1 MTYIWQ
7 HSNWPN
13 FTYADNAVPAN
24 QLYHYA
30 QNASRLSNQLQGIP
44 DEQRLDACIDL
55 MVSEAITTSAIEG
68 EHLNP
73 EDVRSSLR
81 NHLGLSYPPLHI
93 RDPRAQGISALM
105 VNNFQQAD
113 SQLDAETLFR
123 WHRMLL
129 PNAYDAWG
137 HKLIVG
143 AWRTEG
149 MDVVSGPLNKQKIH
163 FSAPP
168 ATSIDKEMA
177 VFFQWYNHSN
187 PQLSSP
193 EALIPGP
200 IRAAITHLWF
210 VTIHPFDDGN
220 GRIARALADHA
231 LSQDT
236 RQPVLH
242 SLSTAIEQ
250 NKQAY
255 YDQLEQAQKGDLDIS
270 EWIAWF
276 VDITIQSLN
285 ITQRTIAWTV
295 QKANF
300 LKQHQAVMNKRQ
312 QTVVLDLFSNG
323 VDGDPRSVNR
333 NKYVKRAK
341 CSPSTALRDLQDL
354 VKKSVLVQL
363 PGEGRNT
370 RYGVNIADTD

>member
-1 MTYIWQ
+1 MTYIWELC
-7 HSNWPN
+7 NWPD
-13 FTYADNAVPAN
+13 FRYADSTIPAN

-30 QNASRLSNQLQGIP
+30 QSASRLSNQLQGIP
-44 DEQRLDACIDL
+44 HDQRLDASIDL

-81 NHLGLSYPPLHI
+81 NHLGLNHPSQHI
-93 RDPRAQGISALM
+93 HDPRAKGISALM
-105 VNNFQQAD
+105 VNNFQQTVP
-113 SQLDAETLFR
+113 QLDDATLFR

-129 PNAYDAWG
+129 PNPYDVWG

-143 AWRTEG
+143 AWRTKG
-149 MDVVSGPLNKQKIH
+149 IDVVSGSLNKQKIH

-168 ATSIDKEMA
+168 AISIDNEMA
-177 VFFQWYNHSN
+177 AFLQWYNHSN
-187 PQLSSP
+187 PQRSSP
-193 EALIPGP
+193 KVLIPGP

-231 LSQDT
+231 LAQDT

-255 YDQLEQAQKGDLDIS
+255 YDQLEYAQKGDLDIS

-285 ITQRTIAWTV
+285 ITQHTIAWTV
-295 QKANF
+295 KKANF
-300 LKQHQAVMNKRQ
+300 QKQHQAAMNERQ
-312 QTVVLDLFSNG
+312 LGVVLDLFSNG

-354 VKKSVLVQL
+354 VGKSVLVQL

-370 RYGVNIADTD
+370 RYGLNI

>member
-7 HSNWPN
+7 HPNWPK
-13 FTYADNAVPAN
+13 FTYADNAIPAN
-24 QLYHYA
+24 QLYYYA
-30 QNASRLSNQLQGIP
+30 QTTGRLNNQLQGIP
-44 DEQRLDACIDL
+44 KEQRLDACIDL

-68 EHLNP
+68 EKLNP
-73 EDVRSSLR
+73 EDVRSSLK

-93 RDPRAQGISALM
+93 RDPRAQGVSALM
-105 VNNFQQAD
+105 VNNFQQPD
-113 SQLDAETLFR
+113 TTLDDDVLFR

-137 HKLIVG
+137 HRLNVG

-149 MDVVSGPLNKQKIH
+149 IDVISGPLNKQRVH
-163 FSAPP
+163 YSAPP
-168 ATSIDKEMA
+168 ANKVAPEMA
-177 VFFQWYNHSN
+177 RFFQWYEATN
-187 PQLSSP
+187 PQHSKP
-193 EALIPGP
+193 ETLLPGP

-231 LSQDT
+231 LVQDAH
-236 RQPVLH
+236 RPMIH

-250 NKQAY
+250 NKRAY
-255 YDQLEQAQKGDLDIS
+255 YDQLEQAQKGNLDIS

-276 VDITIQSLN
+276 MGITIQALN
-285 ITQRTIAWTV
+285 ITASTIAWTV

-300 LKQHQAVMNKRQ
+300 IALHQANMNERQ
-312 QTVVLDLFSNG
+312 RIVVLDLFSNG
-323 VDGDPRSVNR
+323 AEGDPRSVNR
-333 NKYVKRAK
+333 NKYVKRAD
-341 CSPSTALRDLQDL
+341 CSPSTALRDLRDL
-354 VKKSVLVQL
+354 VSKSILIQL

-370 RYGVNIADTD
+370 RYGLNLSLS

>member
-1 MTYIWQ
+1 
-7 HSNWPN
+7 
-13 FTYADNAVPAN
+13 
-24 QLYHYA
+24 
-30 QNASRLSNQLQGIP
+30 
-44 DEQRLDACIDL
+44 
-55 MVSEAITTSAIEG
+55 
-68 EHLNP
+68 
-73 EDVRSSLR
+73 
-81 NHLGLSYPPLHI
+81 
-93 RDPRAQGISALM
+93 
-105 VNNFQQAD
+105 
-113 SQLDAETLFR
+113 
-123 WHRMLL
+123 
-129 PNAYDAWG
+129 
-137 HKLIVG
+137 
-143 AWRTEG
+143 

-168 ATSIDKEMA
+168 ATSIDKEIGA
-177 VFFQWYNHSN
+177 FFQWYNQSN

-231 LSQDT
+231 LAQDT

-250 NKQAY
+250 NKQGY
-255 YDQLEQAQKGDLDIS
+255 YDQLEQAQKGDIDIS
-270 EWIAWF
+270 EWIVWF

-312 QTVVLDLFSNG
+312 LAVVLDLFSNG

-354 VKKSVLVQL
+354 VSKSVLVQL

-370 RYGVNIADTD
+370 RYGLNI

>member
-1 MTYIWQ
+1 MNYIWQ
-7 HSNWPN
+7 HANWPD
-13 FTYADNAVPAN
+13 FTYADSAIPAN

-30 QNASRLSNQLQGIP
+30 QSTGRLSNQLQGIP

-68 EHLNP
+68 EKLNP

-81 NHLGLSYPPLHI
+81 NHLGLSHPPLHV

-105 VNNFQQAD
+105 VQNFQQAD
-113 SQLDAETLFR
+113 TQLDAETLFR

-129 PNAYDAWG
+129 PNNYDAWG

-143 AWRTEG
+143 AWRNDG
-149 MDVVSGPLNKQKIH
+149 MDVVSGPVNRQKIH

-168 ATSIDKEMA
+168 ETVIDSEMA
-177 VFFQWYNHSN
+177 TFFDWYNRSN
-187 PQLSSP
+187 PQHSTA

-220 GRIARALADHA
+220 GRIARALAEHA
-231 LSQDT
+231 LAQDT
-236 RQPVLH
+236 RQPMLH

-250 NKQAY
+250 NKTAY
-255 YDQLEQAQKGDLDIS
+255 YDQLEQAQKGTMDIS
-270 EWIAWF
+270 KWVAWF
-276 VDITIQSLN
+276 VDITIQSLE
-285 ITQRTIAWTV
+285 ITQNTIAWTV
-295 QKANF
+295 QKAGF
-300 LKQHQAVMNKRQ
+300 LKQHQAAMNERQ
-312 QTVVLDLFSNG
+312 LAVVLDLFSNG
-323 VDGDPRSVNR
+323 ADGDPRSVNR
-333 NKYVKRAK
+333 NKYVKRVK

-354 VKKSVLVQL
+354 VNKSVLVQL

-370 RYGVNIADTD
+370 RYGLNI

>member
-1 MTYIWQ
+1 MNYIWQ
-7 HSNWPN
+7 QADWPK
-13 FTYADNAVPAN
+13 FLYADSAIPAN

-30 QNASRLSNQLQGIP
+30 QNAGRLSNELQGIP
-44 DEQRLDACIDL
+44 EDQRLDACIDL
-55 MVSEAITTSAIEG
+55 MVSEAMTTSAIEG
-68 EHLNP
+68 ENLNP
-73 EDVRSSLR
+73 EDVRSSLK
-81 NHLGLSYPPLHI
+81 NHLGLSHPPLHI
-93 RDPRAQGISALM
+93 RDPRAKGISALM
-105 VNNFQQAD
+105 VQNFQQAD
-113 SQLDAETLFR
+113 TQLDDEALFR

-129 PNAYDAWG
+129 PRDYDAWG
-137 HKLIVG
+137 HKLNVG

-149 MDVVSGPLNKQKIH
+149 MDVVSGPVDKQKIH

-168 ATSIDKEMA
+168 ADRVASEMEA
-177 VFFQWYNHSN
+177 FFHWYNLSN
-187 PQLSSP
+187 PQHSSP
-193 EALIPGP
+193 KALIPGP

-231 LSQDT
+231 LAQDT
-236 RQPVLH
+236 QQPMLH
-242 SLSTAIEQ
+242 SLSTAIEK
-250 NKQAY
+250 NKHAY
-255 YDQLEQAQKGDLDIS
+255 YDQLEQAQKGDMDIS

-276 VDITIQSLN
+276 ADIIIQSLT
-285 ITQRTIAWTV
+285 ITQNTIAWTV

-300 LKQHQAVMNKRQ
+300 LKAHEAAMNERQ
-312 QTVVLDLFSNG
+312 LVVVLDLFSNG

-354 VKKSVLVQL
+354 VSKSVLVQL

-370 RYGVNIADTD
+370 RYGLNVGA

>member
-1 MTYIWQ
+1 MSYIWQ
-7 HSNWPN
+7 NSSWPE
-13 FTYADNAVPAN
+13 FTYTDSTTPAN

-44 DEQRLDACIDL
+44 EDQRLDACIDL

-68 EHLNP
+68 ENLNP

-81 NHLGLSYPPLHI
+81 NHLGLSHPPLHV

-105 VNNFQQAD
+105 VQNFQQT
-113 SQLDAETLFR
+113 DAKLNDETLFR

-129 PNAYDAWG
+129 PRDYDAWG
-137 HKLIVG
+137 HKLNVG

-149 MDVVSGPLNKQKIH
+149 MDVVSGPVHKQKIH

-168 ATSIDKEMA
+168 ARVVASEMA
-177 VFFQWYNHSN
+177 AFFDWYNSSN
-187 PQLSSP
+187 PQHSSP
-193 EALIPGP
+193 ETLIPGP

-231 LSQDT
+231 LAQDT
-236 RQPVLH
+236 RQPMLH

-255 YDQLEQAQKGDLDIS
+255 YDQLEQAQKGDTDIS

-276 VDITIQSLN
+276 VDITIQSLD
-285 ITQRTIAWTV
+285 ITQNTIAWTV
-295 QKANF
+295 QKASF
-300 LKQHQAVMNKRQ
+300 LKAHQDAMNERQ
-312 QTVVLDLFSNG
+312 LAVVLDLFSNG
-323 VDGDPRSVNR
+323 VGGDPRSVNR

-354 VKKSVLVQL
+354 VSKSVLVQL

-370 RYGVNIADTD
+370 RYGLNIGS

>member
-1 MTYIWQ
+1 MNYIWQ
-7 HSNWPN
+7 HSNWPY
-13 FTYADNAVPAN
+13 FTYADSAIPAN

-30 QNASRLSNQLQGIP
+30 QKAGRLSNQLQGIP
-44 DEQRLDACIDL
+44 DDQRLDACIDL
-55 MVSEAITTSAIEG
+55 MVNEAITTSAIEG

-81 NHLGLSYPPLHI
+81 SHLGLSHPPMHI

-105 VNNFQQAD
+105 VHNFQQAD
-113 SQLDAETLFR
+113 PQLDEETLFR
-123 WHRMLL
+123 WHLMLL
-129 PNAYDAWG
+129 PNTYDAWG

-149 MDVVSGPLNKQKIH
+149 IDVISGPLHKQKTH
-163 FSAPP
+163 FSAPS
-168 ATSIDKEMA
+168 AASVAEEMA
-177 VFFQWYNHSN
+177 AFFQWYNQSN

-210 VTIHPFDDGN
+210 VTIHPFDGGN
-220 GRIARALADHA
+220 GRIARALTDHA
-231 LSQDT
+231 LAQDT
-236 RQPVLH
+236 HQPVLH

-276 VDITIQSLN
+276 VDITVQSLN
-285 ITQRTIAWTV
+285 ITQDTIAWTV

-300 LKQHQAVMNKRQ
+300 LKTHQAVMNKRQ
-312 QTVVLDLFSNG
+312 LVVVLDLFSNG
-323 VDGDPRSVNR
+323 VGGDPRSVNR

-354 VKKSVLVQL
+354 VTKSVLVQL

-370 RYGVNIADTD
+370 RYGLNI